1 MASDDLLTIGAN
13 VPKEL
18 AELLDC
24 IVSTGKYA
32 SKSDIIREALTD
44 FMENHLDKTVL
55 ENARKIQEMRRQTPI
70 DPSPK

>member
-1 MASDDLLTIGAN
+1 LASDDLLTIGAN